1 MPTIIEPDICV
12 IGAGSAGLSIAAG
25 AAQMGAETVLIE
37 KGKMGGDCL
46 NYGCI
51 PSKSLLVAAKAAHG
65 QARASLLGLRGGAP
79 EVDFAAVMSH
89 VYGVIEAIAPHD
101 SVERFEGLGVRVI
114 QAPAVFTGPREVSAG
129 DRRIRARRF
138 VIATGS
144 QPLVPPI
151 PGLET
156 VPYLTNETVFD
167 LTERPG
173 HLPGH
178 LIIIGGGPIGCEL
191 GQAFRLL
198 GARVSIV
205 EMASI
210 LPKDDPEAVDVV
222 RQRLRA
228 DGIEIF
234 EATRVVRVAPAS
246 DGAPDGGAP
255 DGGAPDGGA
264 PDGGAPDG
272 ETEVTLEDGDGEKGL
287 RGSTLLLAAGRR
299 PGVENLGLEAA
310 GIDYGRA
317 GITVDARLRTSNK
330 RVFAAGDVS
339 GGLQFTHVAGYHA
352 GIVLRNA
359 LFRLPAKVDTRA
371 IPWVTYTDPELAH
384 VGLGEAAARQAHGRI
399 RILRWPFAEVDRALA
414 ERQSDGFIK
423 VIATPRGKILG
434 ATLVGAHAGEGIL
447 PWVLALSNG
456 LNLSHMAKMIA
467 PYPTRGEISK
477 RVAGS
482 FYTDRLFSAGTKRLV
497 RFLARFG

>member
-25 AAQMGAETVLIE
+25 ASQMGAETVLIE
-37 KGKMGGDCL
+37 KGRMGGDCL

-51 PSKSLLVAAKAAHG
+51 PSKALLVAAKAAH
-65 QARASLLGLRGGAP
+65 AHTRMSELGLRAKAP
-79 EVDFAAVMSH
+79 EVDFAAVSAH
-89 VYGVIEAIAPHD
+89 VHGVIDTIAPHD

-114 QAPAVFTGPREVSAG
+114 QAAATFTGPREVSAG
-129 DRRIRARRF
+129 DLRIRARRF
-138 VIATGS
+138 VVATGS

-151 PGLET
+151 PGLAST
-156 VPYLTNETVFD
+156 PYLTNETVFD
-167 LTERPG
+167 LTE
-173 HLPGH
+173 LPAH
-178 LIIIGGGPIGCEL
+178 LIVIGGGPIGCEL

-198 GARVSIV
+198 GAQVTIV

-210 LPKDDPEAVDVV
+210 LPKDDPELVDVV

-228 DGIEIF
+228 DGIALREGS
-234 EATRVVRVAPAS
+234 RVVRVAKAGTGIEVTVNS
-246 DGAPDGGAP
+246 GE
-255 DGGAPDGGA
+255 
-264 PDGGAPDG
+264 G
-272 ETEVTLEDGDGEKGL
+272 ETALT
-287 RGSTLLLAAGRR
+287 GSTLLLAAGRR
-299 PGVENLGLEAA
+299 PGVEGLGLEAA
-310 GIDYGRA
+310 GIAYDRR

-339 GGLQFTHVAGYHA
+339 GGYQFTHVAGYHA

-359 LFRLPAKVDTRA
+359 LFRLPAKADTRA
-371 IPWVTYTDPELAH
+371 VPWVTYTDPELAH
-384 VGLGEAAARQAHGRI
+384 VGLDEAGARQAHGKI

-414 ERQSDGFIK
+414 ERRTDGFIK

-434 ATLVGAHAGEGIL
+434 ATIVGAHAGEGIL
-447 PWVLALSNG
+447 PWVLALTKG
-456 LNLSHMAKMIA
+456 LNLSHMAQIIA
-467 PYPTRGEISK
+467 PYPTLGEISK